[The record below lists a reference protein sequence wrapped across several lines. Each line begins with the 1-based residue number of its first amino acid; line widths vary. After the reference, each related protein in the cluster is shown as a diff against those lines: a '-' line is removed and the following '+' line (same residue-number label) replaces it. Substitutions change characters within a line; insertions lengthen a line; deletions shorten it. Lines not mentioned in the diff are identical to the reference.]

1 MSRIDGANSSDLNS
15 ADYHKPH
22 TVEDITDQNV
32 KTIMHL
38 EDAAKANRDSPIGWQ
53 ISSLGFAVASHLCGY
68 ISFGLAHGL

>member
-1 MSRIDGANSSDLNS
+1 MSRINGANSSDLNS

-38 EDAAKANRDSPIGWQ
+38 EDAAKANRDLPIAWQ
-53 ISSLGFAVASHLCGY
+53 ILSLGFAAALHLYGC
-68 ISFGLAHGL
+68 ISFGSAHG